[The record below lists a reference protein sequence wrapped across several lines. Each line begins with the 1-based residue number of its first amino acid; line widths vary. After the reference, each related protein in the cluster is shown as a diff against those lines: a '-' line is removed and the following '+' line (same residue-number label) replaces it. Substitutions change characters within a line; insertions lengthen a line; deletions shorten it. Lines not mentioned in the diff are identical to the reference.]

1 MEKVSFEPGCDD
13 IYGEVTR
20 VVGCLTLNASL
31 QVSSGLHWRFL
42 KNYLEIAGA
51 IITFTGRMLPLT

>member
-1 MEKVSFEPGCDD
+1 VEKVSFEPGCDD

-31 QVSSGLHWRFL
+31 LLQYFYPG
-42 KNYLEIAGA
+42 
-51 IITFTGRMLPLT
+51 